1 MLTNKIKKK
10 LQTFTKS
17 IEDYVIVALLGSVIV
32 LSITQ
37 IGMRL
42 FFNSS
47 LIWADELV
55 KILVL
60 WIALVAAVSASRS
73 DRHLKIDILDKLGFK
88 KNIIFPKT
96 VVTIFVFIVC
106 ALITWHS
113 FRYIKL
119 IYDFE
124 ESILNGFPAWIA
136 YSVVPVSFFIMAYR
150 YLIISI
156 KNTIKILKEGIN

>member
-1 MLTNKIKKK
+1 MLTNKIKKNF
-10 LQTFTKS
+10 QTFTKS
-17 IEDYVIVALLGSVIV
+17 IEDYLIVALLGSVLF

-37 IGMRL
+37 IVMRL

-113 FRYIKL
+113 LRYIKL

-124 ESILNGFPAWIA
+124 ESILNGFPAWIV
-136 YSVVPVSFFIMAYR
+136 YSVVPVSFFIMTYR
-150 YLIISI
+150 YLIIFLTDII
-156 KNTIKILKEGIN
+156 KYR

>member
-1 MLTNKIKKK
+1 M
-10 LQTFTKS
+10 
-17 IEDYVIVALLGSVIV
+17 
-32 LSITQ
+32 
-37 IGMRL
+37 
-42 FFNSS
+42 
-47 LIWADELV
+47 

-113 FRYIKL
+113 LRYIKL

-124 ESILNGFPAWIA
+124 ESILNGFPAWIV
-136 YSVVPVSFFIMAYR
+136 YSVVPVSFFIMTYR
-150 YLIISI
+150 YLIISVRNI
-156 KNTIKILKEGIN
+156 IKILKEGIS